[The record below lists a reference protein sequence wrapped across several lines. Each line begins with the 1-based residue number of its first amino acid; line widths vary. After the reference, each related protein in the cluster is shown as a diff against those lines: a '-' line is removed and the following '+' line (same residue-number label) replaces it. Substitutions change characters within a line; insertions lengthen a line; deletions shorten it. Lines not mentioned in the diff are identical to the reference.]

1 MPTTSSTDTLNDRGP
16 IQRLFWIFFKAEGTR
31 PYLVLFCLLVAG
43 AFEAISLSAMLPAA
57 TTLSGGPG
65 ANSSAFN
72 QVVLDAVAGVGLE
85 PKLPVLIVIVVGA
98 MVGKSILSF
107 LAMTYAGYSLAVVS
121 VKLRER
127 LLKALFA
134 ANWSYYTSL
143 RGGNIANTFSVNA
156 TNAGR
161 AYYLAAQSIALGLQC
176 IVYIAVAFFVSFQLA
191 LAGCAFGL
199 ITTAILSGLIK
210 LGRRAGYKQTD
221 RTAELVA
228 HLSDALGNIKTIRT
242 MNRQEHFLA
251 YSTRKIQSLKRAL
264 INKAI
269 PREGLYY
276 GVDLLSATVIGL
288 GVYMAGVH
296 WLIPLPELVVVGVIF
311 FQVTAIISKVQRR
324 YQQVATVESAY
335 IRSYEQIEDLERNLE
350 VGMQGQPPTL
360 ENGIVFSD
368 VNFAHDENAVIR
380 NASLEIAAG
389 GITVLQG
396 PSGAGKTTLIDLL
409 LGLYR
414 ADSGRIEIDGVLI
427 DDIDLALWRSM
438 TGYVPQEL
446 SLLHGTVMTN
456 VALGD
461 GDVSRQAVLDAIKRA
476 GAEPLINELHA
487 GIDTDVGEM
496 GSKLSGGQRQRI
508 SLARALV
515 LQPKLLILDEVT
527 SALDPETEQRIC
539 DSFAGLAGEYTIVVI
554 THRPAWVAVATQ
566 LYTIEAGTVSRVPVP
581 AQAGQA
587 STA

>member
-1 MPTTSSTDTLNDRGP
+1 MATTNGSTRTNDRGALR
-16 IQRLFWIFFKAEGTR
+16 RLLWIFFQAEGTR
-31 PYLVLFCLLVAG
+31 PYLVLFCLLIAG
-43 AFEAISLSAMLPAA
+43 AFEAVSLSAMLPAA
-57 TTLSGGPG
+57 TTLSGGPVE
-65 ANSSAFN
+65 NSSAFN
-72 QVVLDAVAGVGLE
+72 QMVLNAISGVGFE
-85 PKLPVLIVIVVGA
+85 PSLPVLIIIVVGA
-98 MVGKSILSF
+98 MVAKSILSF
-107 LAMTYAGYSLAVVS
+107 LAMTYAGYSVAVVS
-121 VKLRER
+121 VTLRKR

-134 ANWSYYTSL
+134 ANWAYFTSL
-143 RGGNIANTFSVNA
+143 RGGSIANTFSVNA
-156 TNAGR
+156 TNAGQ

-176 IVYIAVAFFVSFQLA
+176 VVYIGVAVFVSYKLA

-228 HLSDALGNIKTIRT
+228 HLSDALGNIKPIKT

-251 YSTRKIQSLKRAL
+251 YSARKIQSLKRAL
-264 INKAI
+264 VNQAI
-269 PREGLYY
+269 SREGLYY
-276 GVDLLSATVIGL
+276 GGDLLSALVIGL
-288 GVYMAGVH
+288 GVYMAGVY
-296 WLIPLPELVVVGVIF
+296 WLIPLPELVVIGVIF

-324 YQQVATVESAY
+324 YQRVAALESAY
-335 IRSYEQIEDLERNLE
+335 IRSYEQIEELERNLE
-350 VGMQGQPPTL
+350 VDNGGQTPTL
-360 ENGIVFSD
+360 NQGITFDNVSFSHGD
-368 VNFAHDENAVIR
+368 NAVIR

-409 LGLYR
+409 LGLYQ
-414 ADSGRIEIDGVLI
+414 ADSGRIEIDGLPIAEV
-427 DDIDLALWRSM
+427 DLAQWRSM

-446 SLLHGTVMTN
+446 SLLHGTVMIN

-461 GDVSRQAVLDAIKRA
+461 ANVSREAVVEAMTRA
-476 GAEPLINELHA
+476 GAEPLINELSA

-508 SLARALV
+508 SLARALI
-515 LQPKLLILDEVT
+515 LKPKLLILDEVT

-539 DSFAGLAGEYTIVVI
+539 DSVAGLAGEYTIVVI

-566 LYTIEAGTVSRVPVP
+566 LYSIDAGTVRRVPVP
-581 AQAGQA
+581 LRAGQA